1 MGMRRKMRTA
11 DGYNPPF
18 SRRRRGRFV
27 APRAVDSAAMALGKK
42 FWGTVVFILIT
53 EMCERLAYY
62 GLTGSLQ
69 IFFQSKLGMA
79 GVRAR
84 ALAGTAAC
92 HAQMTPDPARAATH
106 RRPSPSPA
114 IPHSPGRV
122 TCPVS
127 HIAEFVFRDGR
138 SFLVALLPD
147 SLHGRVCE

>member
-1 MGMRRKMRTA
+1 MGRSKRIALSSFVMGMRRKDANARRIII
-11 DGYNPPF
+11 PPF
-18 SRRRRGRFV
+18 RRRGRSFV

-84 ALAGTAAC
+84 ALAEL
-92 HAQMTPDPARAATH
+92 QRAMH
-106 RRPSPSPA
+106 R
-114 IPHSPGRV
+114 
-122 TCPVS
+122 
-127 HIAEFVFRDGR
+127 
-138 SFLVALLPD
+138 
-147 SLHGRVCE
+147 

>member
-1 MGMRRKMRTA
+1 MEDGGMERSKEFHFSRFV
-11 DGYNPPF
+11 DGHAAERCERPTDIIPLL
-18 SRRRRGRFV
+18 RRRRGRFV

-84 ALAGTAAC
+84 ALAEL
-92 HAQMTPDPARAATH
+92 QRAMH
-106 RRPSPSPA
+106 R
-114 IPHSPGRV
+114 
-122 TCPVS
+122 
-127 HIAEFVFRDGR
+127 
-138 SFLVALLPD
+138 
-147 SLHGRVCE
+147 

>member
-1 MGMRRKMRTA
+1 MGRSKRIALWSFVMGMRRKDANATN
-11 DGYNPPF
+11 YNPPF
-18 SRRRRGRFV
+18 SSSGSVV

-84 ALAGTAAC
+84 ALAEL
-92 HAQMTPDPARAATH
+92 QRAMH
-106 RRPSPSPA
+106 R
-114 IPHSPGRV
+114 
-122 TCPVS
+122 
-127 HIAEFVFRDGR
+127 
-138 SFLVALLPD
+138 
-147 SLHGRVCE
+147 